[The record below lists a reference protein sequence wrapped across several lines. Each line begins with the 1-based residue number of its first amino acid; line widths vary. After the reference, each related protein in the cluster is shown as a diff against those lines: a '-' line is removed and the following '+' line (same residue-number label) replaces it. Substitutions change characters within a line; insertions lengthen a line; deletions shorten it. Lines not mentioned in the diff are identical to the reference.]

1 VFAKSQE
8 VEIKALK
15 YAIFKLSTDLSE
27 IVVDR
32 TGTDSDWDSFLTGLP
47 ESEPRYVLYDFEN
60 TDLGK
65 SGYVFLQRSFLFLLH

>member
-1 VFAKSQE
+1 VIAKCQE
-8 VEIKALK
+8 VRRKALK

-47 ESEPRYVLYDFEN
+47 ESEPRYVLYDFEYAHAGR
-60 TDLGK
+60 L
-65 SGYVFLQRSFLFLLH
+65 GYVFLQRSFLFSFH